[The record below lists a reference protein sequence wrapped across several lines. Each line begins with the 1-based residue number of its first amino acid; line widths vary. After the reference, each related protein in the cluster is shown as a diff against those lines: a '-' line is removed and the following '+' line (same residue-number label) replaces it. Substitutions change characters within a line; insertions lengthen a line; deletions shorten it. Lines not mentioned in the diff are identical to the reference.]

1 MGILMEA
8 TVEVPV
14 EIFLTVISE
23 LDFFSELIPDI
34 KVSREEKYI
43 GRNHKIGY
51 CLFDLPILSMREAVF
66 EGVGYNRL
74 EHNNTIFIYSQSIHN
89 RQDICRRLDFAP
101 TLNPSYVQIDYRYL
115 CIKYE
120 PLAVGRGKATIAMN
134 IDMKLNFV
142 PLWILELVCKKFCND
157 FLQQVMDVSN
167 RFPGSKWEQKVK
179 RQPQSY

>member
-1 MGILMEA
+1 
-8 TVEVPV
+8 
-14 EIFLTVISE
+14 
-23 LDFFSELIPDI
+23 
-34 KVSREEKYI
+34 
-43 GRNHKIGY
+43 
-51 CLFDLPILSMREAVF
+51 MREAVF

-89 RQDICRRLDFAP
+89 RQDICRRLDFSP

-142 PLWILELVCKKFCND
+142 PLWIL
-157 FLQQVMDVSN
+157 
-167 RFPGSKWEQKVK
+167 
-179 RQPQSY
+179 